1 MTADAYAGP
10 QGAED
15 EGDPTSDSGHR
26 GGDQPV
32 AFPGRRGDD
41 GDCPVPTPDRPGP
54 PASTAWAALASRLS
68 TETAWRRRVIEEI
81 TDAIVRDLPAFG
93 RDSELAA
100 AVRDSV
106 DDNARLFI
114 SMVERG
120 VDPTA
125 SELPVMAKA
134 FVRMVVHRGI
144 PVEALTQTYRTA
156 HGAFW
161 RTWVAELRGAI
172 ADPTE
177 LATALEQGSGYM
189 FEFIDTLSAA
199 AQRLYA
205 EERAR
210 WVRSADAMRA
220 QTIRELL
227 DGLPVDAAAAGR
239 RLRHA
244 LDREHLAV
252 VAWSTGEGIGAAAL
266 EPAVRELLG
275 PLDAGQPLTTVLG
288 TGLLAGW
295 VGSRNGFDPADLEAL
310 RLGPDP
316 ARELGVIVGVGTPA
330 RGVDGFRL
338 AHLEAMHAR
347 RVAQLE
353 LAPPGTVV
361 HYVSVAVAALASAD
375 QEQARRFVE
384 GQLGGLLGTDREST
398 RLLETVAA
406 YLEEHASPRHAA
418 ARLGVHENTVAAR
431 VRTAEARLGRP
442 LRGRTTELL
451 VALRLAP
458 LVRG

>member
-1 MTADAYAGP
+1 MAV
-10 QGAED
+10 
-15 EGDPTSDSGHR
+15 DPSAASER
-26 GGDQPV
+26 
-32 AFPGRRGDD
+32 APGRAAGGERSDAA
-41 GDCPVPTPDRPGP
+41 PD
-54 PASTAWAALASRLS
+54 SVAWTELAARLS

-81 TDAIVRDLPAFG
+81 TDAIVRELPAFG

-114 SMVERG
+114 AMVERG
-120 VDPTA
+120 VDPA
-125 SELPVMAKA
+125 SAEPPAMAGA
-134 FVRMVVHRGI
+134 FIRMVVHRGI
-144 PVEALTQTYRTA
+144 PVDALTQTYRTA

-161 RTWVAELRGAI
+161 RTWVSELRAAI
-172 ADPTE
+172 SDPNE

-189 FEFIDTLSAA
+189 FTFIDTLTAS

-210 WVRSADAMRA
+210 WIRSADAVRA
-220 QTIRELL
+220 QTVRELL
-227 DGLPVDAAAAGR
+227 DGLPIDAAAAGR

-244 LDREHLAV
+244 LDREHLAI
-252 VAWSTGEGIGAAAL
+252 VAWSTDGGVGAASL
-266 EPAVRELLG
+266 EPALRALVEPLG
-275 PLDAGQPLTTVLG
+275 AGQPLTTVLG

-295 VGSRNGFDPADLEAL
+295 VGSRNGFEPDALDAL
-310 RLGPDP
+310 RLDP
-316 ARELGVIVGVGTPA
+316 AAVGDLGAIVAVGTPS

-347 RVAQLE
+347 RVAQLR
-353 LAPPGTVV
+353 LAPPGSVV
-361 HYVSVAVAALASAD
+361 RYGDVAVAALASAD

-384 GQLGGLLGTDREST
+384 GHLGALLGDDRESR
-398 RLLETVAA
+398 RLLETLEA

-431 VRTAEARLGRP
+431 IRTTETRLGRP
-442 LRGRTTELL
+442 LAGRTTELL

-458 LVRG
+458 LVRA

>member
-1 MTADAYAGP
+1 MAV
-10 QGAED
+10 
-15 EGDPTSDSGHR
+15 DPSAAPER
-26 GGDQPV
+26 
-32 AFPGRRGDD
+32 APGRVAEGERSDAA
-41 GDCPVPTPDRPGP
+41 PD
-54 PASTAWAALASRLS
+54 SVAWTELAARLS

-81 TDAIVRDLPAFG
+81 TDAIVRELPAFG

-114 SMVERG
+114 AMVERG
-120 VDPTA
+120 VDPA
-125 SELPVMAKA
+125 SAEPPAMAGA
-134 FVRMVVHRGI
+134 FIRMVVHRGI
-144 PVEALTQTYRTA
+144 PVDALTQTYRTA

-161 RTWVAELRGAI
+161 RTWVSELRAAI
-172 ADPTE
+172 SDPNE

-189 FEFIDTLSAA
+189 FTFIDTLTAS

-210 WVRSADAMRA
+210 WIRSADAVRA
-220 QTIRELL
+220 QTVRELL
-227 DGLPVDAAAAGR
+227 DGLPIDAAAAGR

-244 LDREHLAV
+244 LDREHLAI
-252 VAWSTGEGIGAAAL
+252 VAWSTDGGVGAASL
-266 EPAVRELLG
+266 EPALRALVEPLG
-275 PLDAGQPLTTVLG
+275 AGQPLTTVLG

-295 VGSRNGFDPADLEAL
+295 VGSRNGFEPHALDAL
-310 RLGPDP
+310 RLDP
-316 ARELGVIVGVGTPA
+316 AAVGDLGAIVAVGTPS

-347 RVAQLE
+347 RVAQLR
-353 LAPPGTVV
+353 LAPPGSVV
-361 HYVSVAVAALASAD
+361 RYGDVAVAALASAD

-384 GQLGGLLGTDREST
+384 GHLGALLGDDRESR
-398 RLLETVAA
+398 RLLETLEA

-431 VRTAEARLGRP
+431 IRTTEARLGRP
-442 LRGRTTELL
+442 LAGRTTELL

-458 LVRG
+458 LVRA

>member
-1 MTADAYAGP
+1 
-10 QGAED
+10 
-15 EGDPTSDSGHR
+15 
-26 GGDQPV
+26 
-32 AFPGRRGDD
+32 
-41 GDCPVPTPDRPGP
+41 
-54 PASTAWAALASRLS
+54 
-68 TETAWRRRVIEEI
+68 VIEEI
-81 TDAIVRDLPAFG
+81 SDAIVRDLPAFG
-93 RDSELAA
+93 KDSELAA

-114 SMVERG
+114 AMVERG
-120 VDPTA
+120 VDPSA
-125 SELPVMAKA
+125 AEPPAMANA
-134 FVRMVVHRGI
+134 FVRLVVHRGI
-144 PVEALTQTYRTA
+144 PVEALAQTYRTA

-161 RTWVAELRGAI
+161 RTWVTELRGAI
-172 ADPTE
+172 SDPTE

-189 FEFIDTLSAA
+189 FEFIDTLTAA

-210 WVRSADAMRA
+210 WIRSADAVRA

-252 VAWSTGEGIGAAAL
+252 VAWSTAGGVGAASL
-266 EPAVRELLG
+266 EPAVRDLLAPLGAG
-275 PLDAGQPLTTVLG
+275 PPLTTVLG

-295 VGSRNGFDPADLEAL
+295 VGSRNGFDPEDVEGL
-310 RLGPDP
+310 RLGGAP
-316 ARELGVIVGVGTPA
+316 ARELGAIVAAGTPA

-353 LAPPGTVV
+353 LAPPGSVI
-361 HYVSVAVAALASAD
+361 HYASVAVTALASAD

-384 GQLGGLLGTDREST
+384 QQLGPILGDDRESA
-398 RLLETVAA
+398 RLLETLAA

-418 ARLGVHENTVAAR
+418 VRLGVHENTVAAR
-431 VRTAEARLGRP
+431 IRTAEARLARP

>member
-1 MTADAYAGP
+1 MTGAPSPEPPRSPGTPGADGVR
-10 QGAED
+10 
-15 EGDPTSDSGHR
+15 T
-26 GGDQPV
+26 
-32 AFPGRRGDD
+32 
-41 GDCPVPTPDRPGP
+41 TPDSR
-54 PASTAWAALASRLS
+54 AWTALAARLA

-81 TDAIVRDLPAFG
+81 TDAIVRELPAFG

-114 SMVERG
+114 AMVERG
-120 VDPTA
+120 VDPSTA
-125 SELPVMAKA
+125 EPPAMAGA
-134 FVRMVVHRGI
+134 FVRLVVHRGI
-144 PVEALTQTYRTA
+144 PVDALTQTYRIA

-161 RTWVAELRGAI
+161 RTWVHELRAAI
-172 ADPTE
+172 ADPNE

-189 FEFIDTLSAA
+189 FSFIDALTAG

-210 WVRSADAMRA
+210 WVRSADAVRA
-220 QTIRELL
+220 QTVRELL

-244 LDREHLAV
+244 LDREHLAI
-252 VAWSTGEGIGAAAL
+252 VAWSTDGGVGAGSL
-266 EPAVRELLG
+266 EPALRALVEPLG
-275 PLDAGQPLTTVLG
+275 AGQPLTTILG

-295 VGSRNGFDPADLEAL
+295 VGSRNGFAPGDLAALQLDPAAVRDLGAIVAL
-310 RLGPDP
+310 
-316 ARELGVIVGVGTPA
+316 GTPS

-347 RVAQLE
+347 RVAQLR
-353 LAPPGTVV
+353 LAPPGSVV
-361 HYVSVAVAALASAD
+361 RYGDVAVAALASGD
-375 QEQARRFVE
+375 QEQARRFVVD
-384 GQLGGLLGTDREST
+384 QLGPLLGDDREAR
-398 RLLETVAA
+398 RLRETLGA

-431 VRTAEARLGRP
+431 IRTAEARLGRP

-458 LVRG
+458 LV

>member
-1 MTADAYAGP
+1 MPSDGP
-10 QGAED
+10 HPG
-15 EGDPTSDSGHR
+15 
-26 GGDQPV
+26 PV
-32 AFPGRRGDD
+32 APAD
-41 GDCPVPTPDRPGP
+41 G
-54 PASTAWAALASRLS
+54 PAATAWTTLATRLS
-68 TETAWRRRVIEEI
+68 AETAWRRRVIEEI
-81 TDAIVRDLPAFG
+81 TDAIVRELPVFG

-106 DDNARLFI
+106 DDNARLFTT
-114 SMVERG
+114 MVERG
-120 VDPTA
+120 LEPA
-125 SELPVMAKA
+125 AAEPPAMAIA
-134 FVRMVVHRGI
+134 FVRLVVHRGI
-144 PVEALTQTYRTA
+144 PVEALTQTYRIA

-161 RTWVAELRGAI
+161 RTWVTELRAAI
-172 ADPTE
+172 EDPTE

-189 FEFIDTLSAA
+189 FTFIDALTAG

-205 EERAR
+205 DERQR
-210 WVRSADAMRA
+210 WVRSADAVRA

-227 DGLPVDAAAAGR
+227 DGLPIDAEAAGR

-252 VAWSTGEGIGAAAL
+252 VAWSTAGGVGAAAL
-266 EPAVRELLG
+266 EPAVRELLAPVG
-275 PLDAGQPLTTVLG
+275 GAALTTVLG

-295 VGSRNGFDPADLEAL
+295 VGSRNGFAADEVAGL
-310 RLGPDP
+310 RLAGD
-316 ARELGVIVGVGTPA
+316 AAEELGAIVAVGSPS

-347 RVAQLE
+347 RVAQLQ
-353 LAPPGTVV
+353 LAPPGSVV
-361 HYVSVAVAALASAD
+361 HYGAVAVAALASAD

-384 GQLGGLLGTDREST
+384 EQLGPLLGDDRESR
-398 RLLETVAA
+398 RLTETLQA

-418 ARLGVHENTVAAR
+418 VRLGVHENTVAAR
-431 VRTAEARLGRP
+431 IRTAESRLDRP

>member
-1 MTADAYAGP
+1 MAHDRPAPARDLGRP
-10 QGAED
+10 A
-15 EGDPTSDSGHR
+15 
-26 GGDQPV
+26 GGDEPS
-32 AFPGRRGDD
+32 AAAPES
-41 GDCPVPTPDRPGP
+41 
-54 PASTAWAALASRLS
+54 AAWVALAARLA

-114 SMVERG
+114 AMVERG
-120 VDPTA
+120 VDPA
-125 SELPVMAKA
+125 DAEPPAMAGA

-144 PVEALTQTYRTA
+144 PVDALTQTYRTA

-161 RTWVAELRGAI
+161 RTWVSELRAAI
-172 ADPTE
+172 SDPNE

-189 FEFIDTLSAA
+189 FTFIDTLTAG

-210 WVRSADAMRA
+210 WVRSADAVRA

-252 VAWSTGEGIGAAAL
+252 VAWSTEGGVGAGSL
-266 EPAVRELLG
+266 EPALRELVAPLG
-275 PLDAGQPLTTVLG
+275 AGPPLTTVLG

-295 VGSRNGFDPADLEAL
+295 VGSRNGFAAEDVAAL
-310 RLGPDP
+310 RLD
-316 ARELGVIVGVGTPA
+316 AASVRDLGAIVAIGTPA
-330 RGVDGFRL
+330 RGVDGFRM
-338 AHLEAMHAR
+338 AHLDAMHAR
-347 RVAQLE
+347 RVAQLR
-353 LAPPGTVV
+353 LAPPGTVA
-361 HYVSVAVAALASAD
+361 HYREVAVAALASAD

-384 GQLGGLLGTDREST
+384 EQLGPLLGDDRESL
-398 RLLETVAA
+398 RLAETLEA
-406 YLEEHASPRHAA
+406 YLEEHASPRRAA
-418 ARLGVHENTVAAR
+418 TRLGVHENTVAAR
-431 VRTAEARLGRP
+431 IRTAETRLGRP
-442 LRGRTTELL
+442 LTGRTTELL

>member
-1 MTADAYAGP
+1 MSGAPSTGPDAPAP
-10 QGAED
+10 
-15 EGDPTSDSGHR
+15 
-26 GGDQPV
+26 
-32 AFPGRRGDD
+32 
-41 GDCPVPTPDRPGP
+41 PGP
-54 PASTAWAALASRLS
+54 SDAVPWAALAARLS

-81 TDAIVRDLPAFG
+81 TNAIVRELPVFG

-114 SMVERG
+114 AMVERG
-120 VDPTA
+120 LEPAVAEPPA
-125 SELPVMAKA
+125 MAIA
-134 FVRMVVHRGI
+134 FVRLVVHRGI
-144 PVEALTQTYRTA
+144 PVEALTQTYRIA

-161 RTWVAELRGAI
+161 RTWVSELRAAI
-172 ADPTE
+172 PDPTA

-189 FEFIDTLSAA
+189 FTFIDALTAG

-205 EERAR
+205 DERSR
-210 WVRSADAMRA
+210 WVRSADAVRA

-227 DGLPVDAAAAGR
+227 DGLPVDAEAAGR

-252 VAWSTGEGIGAAAL
+252 VAWSTSGGVGAAAL
-266 EPAVRELLG
+266 EPVVRELLA
-275 PLDAGQPLTTVLG
+275 PLGGAALTTALG

-295 VGSRNGFDPADLEAL
+295 VGSRNGFAADAVARLAVAGPAAD
-310 RLGPDP
+310 
-316 ARELGVIVGVGTPA
+316 ELGAIVAVGTPA
-330 RGVDGFRL
+330 RGPDGFRS
-338 AHLEAMHAR
+338 AHLEAMQAR
-347 RVAQLE
+347 RVAQLQ
-353 LAPPGTVV
+353 LAHPGVVV
-361 HYVSVAVAALASAD
+361 HYEAIAVAALASAD

-384 GQLGGLLGTDREST
+384 KQLGPLLGDDRESR
-398 RLLETVAA
+398 RLTETLQA

-418 ARLGVHENTVAAR
+418 VRLGVHENTVAAR
-431 VRTAEARLGRP
+431 VRAVEARLDRP

>member
-1 MTADAYAGP
+1 M
-10 QGAED
+10 
-15 EGDPTSDSGHR
+15 TSDPP
-26 GGDQPV
+26 QPGS
-32 AFPGRRGDD
+32 ATSSD
-41 GDCPVPTPDRPGP
+41 P
-54 PASTAWAALASRLS
+54 PEGTAWTTLAARLS

-81 TDAIVRDLPAFG
+81 TDAIVRELPVFG

-114 SMVERG
+114 TMVERG
-120 VDPTA
+120 LEPAVAEPPA
-125 SELPVMAKA
+125 MATA
-134 FVRMVVHRGI
+134 FVRLVVHRGI
-144 PVEALTQTYRTA
+144 PVEALTQTYRIA

-161 RTWVAELRGAI
+161 RTWVSELRAAI
-172 ADPTE
+172 PDPTE

-189 FEFIDTLSAA
+189 FTFIDALTAG

-205 EERAR
+205 DERQR
-210 WVRSADAMRA
+210 WVRSADAVRA

-227 DGLPVDAAAAGR
+227 DGLPVDAEGAGR

-252 VAWSTGEGIGAAAL
+252 VAWSTAGGVGAATL
-266 EPAVRELLG
+266 EPAVRELLAPVG
-275 PLDAGQPLTTVLG
+275 GAALTTVLG

-295 VGSRNGFDPADLEAL
+295 VGSRNGFAADEVAGL
-310 RLGPDP
+310 RLAGE
-316 ARELGVIVGVGTPA
+316 AASELGAIVAVGTPA

-347 RVAQLE
+347 RVAQLQ
-353 LAPPGTVV
+353 LAPPGSVV
-361 HYVSVAVAALASAD
+361 HYRAVAVAALASAD

-384 GQLGGLLGTDREST
+384 EHLGPLLGDDRESR
-398 RLLETVAA
+398 RLTETLQA

-418 ARLGVHENTVAAR
+418 VRLGVHENTVAAR
-431 VRTAEARLGRP
+431 IRTAESRLDRP

>member
-1 MTADAYAGP
+1 MSDVSGP
-10 QGAED
+10 PSPE
-15 EGDPTSDSGHR
+15 T
-26 GGDQPV
+26 
-32 AFPGRRGDD
+32 
-41 GDCPVPTPDRPGP
+41 TPD
-54 PASTAWAALASRLS
+54 SVAWTELAARLS

-114 SMVERG
+114 AMVERG
-120 VDPTA
+120 VDPA
-125 SELPVMAKA
+125 SAEPPAMAGA
-134 FVRMVVHRGI
+134 FIRLVVHRGI
-144 PVEALTQTYRTA
+144 PVDALTQTYRTA

-161 RTWVAELRGAI
+161 RTWVSELRAAI
-172 ADPTE
+172 GDPNE
-177 LATALEQGSGYM
+177 LATALEQGSAYM
-189 FEFIDTLSAA
+189 FTFIDTLTAK
-199 AQRLYA
+199 AQRLYS

-210 WVRSADAMRA
+210 WIRSADAVRA

-252 VAWSTGEGIGAAAL
+252 VAWTTGGGVGAASL
-266 EPAVRELLG
+266 EPALRELLA
-275 PLDAGQPLTTVLG
+275 PLDAGPPLTTALG

-295 VGSRNGFDPADLEAL
+295 VGSRNGFASDAVEAL
-310 RLGPDP
+310 GLDAASIRDLG
-316 ARELGVIVGVGTPA
+316 AIVAVGSPA
-330 RGVDGFRL
+330 RGVDGFRR
-338 AHLEAMHAR
+338 AHHEAMHAR
-347 RVAQLE
+347 RVAQLR
-353 LAPPGTVV
+353 LAPAGAVV
-361 HYVSVAVAALASAD
+361 HYGAVAVAALASAD

-384 GQLGGLLGTDREST
+384 EQLGPLLGADRESR
-398 RLLETVAA
+398 RLAETLEA
-406 YLEEHASPRHAA
+406 YLEEHASPRRAA

-431 VRTAEARLGRP
+431 IRTAESRLGRP
-442 LRGRTTELL
+442 LAGRTTELL
-451 VALRLAP
+451 VALRVLP

>member
-1 MTADAYAGP
+1 M
-10 QGAED
+10 
-15 EGDPTSDSGHR
+15 
-26 GGDQPV
+26 
-32 AFPGRRGDD
+32 DD
-41 GDCPVPTPDRPGP
+41 GPGIDAQDRAGSVRTPGGAADGAAADRSTAAEPAADGATPDS
-54 PASTAWAALASRLS
+54 PAWTELAARLS
-68 TETAWRRRVIEEI
+68 TESAWRRRVIEEI

-114 SMVERG
+114 AMVERG
-120 VDPTA
+120 VDPA
-125 SELPVMAKA
+125 SAEPPAMAGA
-134 FVRMVVHRGI
+134 FIRLVVHRGI
-144 PVEALTQTYRTA
+144 PVDALTQTYRTA

-161 RTWVAELRGAI
+161 RTWVSELRSAI
-172 ADPTE
+172 ADPQE

-189 FEFIDTLSAA
+189 FTFIDTLTAK

-210 WVRSADAMRA
+210 WIRSADAVRA

-252 VAWSTGEGIGAAAL
+252 VAWSTDGGVGAPSL
-266 EPAVRELLG
+266 EPALRDALAPLG
-275 PLDAGQPLTTVLG
+275 AGQPLTTVLG

-295 VGSRNGFDPADLEAL
+295 VGSRNGFAPEDLRAL
-310 RLGPDP
+310 RLDP
-316 ARELGVIVGVGTPA
+316 GAVRDLGAIVAVGTPS
-330 RGVDGFRL
+330 RGVDGFRQ
-338 AHLEAMHAR
+338 AHHEAMHAR
-347 RVAQLE
+347 RVAQLR
-353 LAPPGTVV
+353 LAPPGSVV
-361 HYVSVAVAALASAD
+361 HYDAVAVAALASAD

-384 GQLGGLLGTDREST
+384 EQLGPLLGGDRESV
-398 RLLETVAA
+398 RLAETLEA
-406 YLEEHASPRHAA
+406 YLEEHASPRRAA

-431 VRTAEARLGRP
+431 IRTTETRLGRP
-442 LRGRTTELL
+442 LAGRTTELL
-451 VALRLAP
+451 VALRVLP